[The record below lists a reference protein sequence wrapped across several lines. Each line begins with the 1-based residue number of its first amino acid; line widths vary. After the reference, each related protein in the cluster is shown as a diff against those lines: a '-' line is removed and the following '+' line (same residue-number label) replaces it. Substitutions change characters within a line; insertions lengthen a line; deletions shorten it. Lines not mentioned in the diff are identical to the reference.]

1 MYCQNVLGNS
11 VVNFHTW
18 RLHPLVVVGVNA
30 DFILLE
36 VEGVLAGLDGTQLVM
51 AVQVGPSPQAAVDD
65 MRKSFAVRN
74 LQTPVQRS
82 DPSIH
87 REMEEREHAK

>member
-1 MYCQNVLGNS
+1 MTH
-11 VVNFHTW
+11 FHTW
-18 RLHPLVVVGVNA
+18 RLHPLVVVGVDA

-36 VEGVLAGLDGTQLVM
+36 VEGVLAGLDGAQLVV

-65 MRKSFAVRN
+65 MRQTFAVRH

-82 DPSIH
+82 DPSVH
-87 REMEEREHAK
+87 RDRAREMEERERAK

>member
-1 MYCQNVLGNS
+1 MSWHENRRKNWC
-11 VVNFHTW
+11 
-18 RLHPLVVVGVNA
+18 LHPLVVVGIDA

-36 VEGVLAGLDGTQLVM
+36 VESILAGLDGAQLVM

-65 MRKSFAVRN
+65 MRQTFTVRH

-82 DPSIH
+82 GLV
-87 REMEEREHAK
+87 RVAVKA